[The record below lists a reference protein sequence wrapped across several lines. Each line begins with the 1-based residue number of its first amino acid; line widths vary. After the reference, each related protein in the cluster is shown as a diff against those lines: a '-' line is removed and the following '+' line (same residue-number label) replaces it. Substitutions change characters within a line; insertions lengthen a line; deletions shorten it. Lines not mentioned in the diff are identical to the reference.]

1 MVQKGEAMQ
10 KETKTEVYQAADDFL
25 MSPKVDFC
33 FKELFQSPK
42 VRQGFLAAILGK
54 NPKEIVE
61 TQLMQTIL
69 SKESADSKYG
79 ILDVRVL
86 MTNGSQVDLEMQVA
100 PLEYW
105 DKRMIFYLSKMYTE
119 QIQEGDDYD
128 KIKKCVHVSILDFNH
143 FKDDNKCYREIAF
156 CDLTTKQKYTD
167 LLEIYVLELKKLP
180 QEQKEEPLIIKWMRF
195 LAAESRE
202 DFEKMAGEDN
212 YINEAYEVL
221 QKLSADERK
230 RLEYEARQKAIR
242 DYDSQ
247 MSSSREEGIRIGE
260 DRLNHLYEKL
270 MRDHRSDD
278 LVKAI
283 SDKVYREK
291 LYQEYGL

>member
-1 MVQKGEAMQ
+1 MQ

-61 TQLMQTIL
+61 TQL
-69 SKESADSKYG
+69 
-79 ILDVRVL
+79 VL

-156 CDLTTKQKYTD
+156 CDLENGEKYTD
-167 LLEIYVLELKKLP
+167 LLEIHVMELKKLP
-180 QEQKEEPLIIKWMRF
+180 EEQTDEPLLIKWMRF
-195 LAAESRE
+195 LAANRKE
-202 DFEKMAGEDN
+202 DFEKMAEQDQ
-212 YINEAYEVL
+212 YIGEAYETL
-221 QKLSADERK
+221 KKLSADETK
-230 RLEYEARQKAIR
+230 RLEYEARQKALR
-242 DYDSQ
+242 DKNAIEDYGYHRGEKAGEEIGR
-247 MSSSREEGIRIGE
+247 SRVNRLNAKLLEEG
-260 DRLNHLYEKL
+260 RL
-270 MRDHRSDD
+270 DD
-278 LVKAI
+278 LKE
-283 SDKVYREK
+283 SLLDTDYQQK
-291 LYQEYGL
+291 LFEEFGL